1 MNKYIT
7 IYFLLFAVCGTL
19 CAASNLFFGDPPDAH
34 HPYAVHDR
42 NRPQP
47 AMVVPGAQYGD
58 APSDAIVL
66 FDGTEASLA
75 NWEHRKPDSRRKRD
89 WYVVDGILR
98 PVKGAGYLATKHE
111 FGDVQLHI
119 EWLAPAERRGEGQG
133 RGNSGVFLMETFE
146 IQILDNYDNPTYP
159 DGSAGALYA
168 VMPPAVNA
176 LRPYDQWQSYDI
188 IFRRPIVRD
197 GVLVDE
203 GSITVLCNGVVVQ
216 DCTPLEGGGAWKT
229 RADPGALHPDKGSLA
244 LQDHGDSVSF
254 RNIWIRPL
262 RPRPI
267 DGGSDGRLSVEATQA
282 KRAEIAAEI
291 RRDAAEM
298 QEGLDQALRLYE
310 SLMYAVEPVALQTAD
325 AIIKDYLV
333 YLESLD
339 PNKFESEKKNLRDI
353 AKAVIYLNKFSI
365 LPEEHFALPQVE
377 ALLKRFDLKV
387 ER

>member
-1 MNKYIT
+1 MK
-7 IYFLLFAVCGTL
+7 
-19 CAASNLFFGDPPDAH
+19 
-34 HPYAVHDR
+34 
-42 NRPQP
+42 
-47 AMVVPGAQYGD
+47 
-58 APSDAIVL
+58 
-66 FDGTEASLA
+66 
-75 NWEHRKPDSRRKRD
+75 
-89 WYVVDGILR
+89 
-98 PVKGAGYLATKHE
+98 
-111 FGDVQLHI
+111 
-119 EWLAPAERRGEGQG
+119 
-133 RGNSGVFLMETFE
+133 
-146 IQILDNYDNPTYP
+146 
-159 DGSAGALYA
+159 
-168 VMPPAVNA
+168 
-176 LRPYDQWQSYDI
+176 
-188 IFRRPIVRD
+188 
-197 GVLVDE
+197 
-203 GSITVLCNGVVVQ
+203 
-216 DCTPLEGGGAWKT
+216 GGGAWKT

-244 LQDHGDSVSF
+244 LQDHGDPVSF

-267 DGGSDGRLSVEATQA
+267 DGGSDGCLSVEATQA
-282 KRAEIAAEI
+282 KRLQIAAEI

-339 PNKFESEKKNLRDI
+339 LNKFESEKKNLHDI